1 MAAKARTTTEK
12 ALDGLAKRLAGCKSL
27 RSGSI
32 AFLMPDRSGG
42 EYRIDC
48 QPGSARVT
56 DGASQRT
63 HHVEVIGSSAK
74 VRALIS
80 GDRDPVKVFLSGG
93 VRLRGDLR
101 YASDLALELGL
112 IEEPL

>member
-1 MAAKARTTTEK
+1 
-12 ALDGLAKRLAGCKSL
+12 
-27 RSGSI
+27 
-32 AFLMPDRSGG
+32 
-42 EYRIDC
+42 
-48 QPGSARVT
+48 
-56 DGASQRT
+56 
-63 HHVEVIGSSAK
+63 VEVIGSSAK